1 MGKFRTSIF
10 LPEELQKLWTKIN
23 QLVIVIIVCFFLYF
37 LAVLIS
43 FTTYGKSQPL
53 IPIQCQ
59 QEILSRLKSRNLSTK
74 TTVEITQVKG
84 KWSYRFELDGKWYD
98 L

>member
-10 LPEELQKLWTKIN
+10 SPEELQKLKGKIN
-23 QLVIVIIVCFFLYF
+23 QLVVIIIICAFLYF
-37 LAVLIS
+37 LAILIS
-43 FTTYGKSQPL
+43 SKTYGNTQSY

-84 KWSYRFELDGKWYD
+84 KWKYRFELDGKWYD